1 MSPSKVLLWIFLFP
15 VMLIGTAPK
24 WAPFLARV
32 AWDMLTKITVWRVAA
47 LNLIQHRRRLL
58 VLGSSVAFVTVIMM
72 TLLGIAEAMNR
83 TLIESS
89 TTLMSGHVNVAGF
102 YKVTAG
108 QAAPVVTHYKDVVAL
123 IKKTVPE
130 HKYIVQRGRG
140 WAKVIS
146 DSGTN
151 KMFGLTGIDVKSE
164 TDLASVLKIK
174 EGKIE
179 ALEKPGTIML
189 FEDQARDLEVKVGD
203 GLTIQA
209 PTPRG
214 VNNTLD
220 VTVVAIAQNM
230 GMMSQFSSFINEQSL
245 RQLYQLNDDAT
256 GALQIYMPTS
266 DLQALKVVEN
276 KLRDALNAAGYQ
288 TMEAD
293 PRAFFFKFENVTR
306 EAWTGQ
312 KLDIT
317 NWKDEVNFVAWTV
330 DLMNFLSFFIAIVF
344 MGVVGVGIMIVMWI
358 SIRERT
364 REIGTLRAIGMQRPM
379 VCATF
384 LAEGSLLGLTSTV
397 AGAAVGLVLAWVING
412 ANIALPQ
419 GFQFILMSDHLKVAP
434 TVLWTVAAVGF
445 ITTVI
450 TAISLIPSAIAAQLK
465 PVTAMQHVG

>member
-1 MSPSKVLLWIFLFP
+1 MELSPQVVGAIIGVVVGCALGALAYAARKVWLIAFRSLL
-15 VMLIGTAPK
+15 
-24 WAPFLARV
+24 
-32 AWDMLTKITVWRVAA
+32 
-47 LNLIQHRRRLL
+47 QHKRRTL
-58 VLGSSVAFVTVIMM
+58 VLGAAVAFVTVVML
-72 TLLGIAEAMNR
+72 TLLGIAEGMNR

-108 QAAPVVTHYKDVVAL
+108 QAAPVVTHYKQVSEVIRKA
-123 IKKTVPE
+123 VPE
-130 HKYIVQRGRG
+130 LKYIAQRGRG

-146 DSGTN
+146 DGGTN

-164 TDLASVLKIK
+164 KGLASVLKIK
-174 EGKIE
+174 EGKLE
-179 ALEKPGTIML
+179 ALEKPGSILL

-220 VTVVAIAQNM
+220 VTVVAIAANM

-245 RQLYQLNDDAT
+245 RQLYQLNDDTT
-256 GALQIYMPTS
+256 GALMIYMPTS
-266 DLQALKVVEN
+266 DLTLLKKTQD
-276 KLRDALNAAGYQ
+276 KLRDALAAAGYLV
-288 TMEAD
+288 MEED

-317 NWKDEVNFVAWTV
+317 NWRDEVNFVSWTV
-330 DLMNFLSFFIAIVF
+330 DLMNFVAFFLAAVFLSIV
-344 MGVVGVGIMIVMWI
+344 GIGIMIVMWI

-364 REIGTLRAIGMQRPM
+364 REIGTLRAIGMQRGTVLM
-379 VCATF
+379 MF
-384 LAEGSLLGLTSTV
+384 LSEGFLLGLLSTA
-397 AGAAVGLVLAWVING
+397 AGALLGFGVAALING
-412 ANIALPQ
+412 ANIALPP
-419 GFQFILMSDHLKVAP
+419 GFQFILMSDHLFIVPTLKWTLVAI
-434 TVLWTVAAVGF
+434 GF
-445 ITTVI
+445 ITLVI
-450 TAISLIPSAIAAQLK
+450 TGISLIPSFIAARLK

>member
-1 MSPSKVLLWIFLFP
+1 
-15 VMLIGTAPK
+15 
-24 WAPFLARV
+24 
-32 AWDMLTKITVWRVAA
+32 
-47 LNLIQHRRRLL
+47 
-58 VLGSSVAFVTVIMM
+58 
-72 TLLGIAEAMNR
+72 MNR
-83 TLIESS
+83 TLVESS
-89 TTLMSGHVNVAGF
+89 TTLMSGHVNVSGF

-108 QAAPVVTHYKDVVAL
+108 QAAPVVTRYKNVVDV

-130 HKYIVQRGRG
+130 HTYIVQRGRG
-140 WAKVIS
+140 WAKIIS

-164 TDLASVLKIK
+164 TGLASVLKIK

-230 GMMSQFSSFINEQSL
+230 GMMSQFSSFINEKSL

-256 GALQIYMPTS
+256 GALQVYMPTT
-266 DLQALKVVEN
+266 DLAVLRKTQD
-276 KLRDALNAAGYQ
+276 KLREALTAGGYLM
-288 TMEAD
+288 MEED

-397 AGAAVGLVLAWVING
+397 AGAVLAVGLAAIING
-412 ANIALPQ
+412 ANITLPP
-419 GFQFILMSDHLKVAP
+419 GFQFILMSDHLNVFP
-434 TVLWTVAAVGF
+434 TVLWTVVAVGF
-445 ITTVI
+445 ITSVI